1 VRQDDNTLIQEARD
15 YAAGIYTLFSNM
27 PDGPV
32 EALEPSAMMLMLN
45 PIIDRLDQA
54 LQGVASPVRLTGT
67 E

>member
-1 VRQDDNTLIQEARD
+1 M
-15 YAAGIYTLFSNM
+15 S
-27 PDGPV
+27 DGPV